1 MSRKKA
7 DREIAKSLAL
17 TLADTE
23 VGSHHGRMDIRVRN
37 KVIATFPPQERVMV
51 VRCTPEKLDALTAQN
66 PDVFSK
72 VRSDT
77 WVSVDL
83 DEIDRDTLEIMLRE
97 AWELTH

>member
-37 KVIATFPPQERVMV
+37 KVIATFPPKERVM
-51 VRCTPEKLDALTAQN
+51 E
-66 PDVFSK
+66 
-72 VRSDT
+72 VRSKDG
-77 WVSVDL
+77 WVSVSL
-83 DEIDRDTLEIMLRE
+83 DEIDRDTLEAMLRE
-97 AWELTH
+97 AWELTR